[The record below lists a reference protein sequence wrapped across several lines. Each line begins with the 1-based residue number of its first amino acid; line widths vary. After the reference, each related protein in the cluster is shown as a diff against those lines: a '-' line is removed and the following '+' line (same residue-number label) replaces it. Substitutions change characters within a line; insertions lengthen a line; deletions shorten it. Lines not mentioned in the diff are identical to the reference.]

1 MNPLS
6 NPVPNTD
13 EVKNAFEV
21 LAKAFEEDLPRV
33 QENVFRE
40 TILPMILSRE
50 PAKSFDAWLRWSDSV
65 QRPLNVYRG
74 NEFLFKCPAI
84 GRPQNMHKAR
94 GSRDSM
100 FEHISKA
107 VQKDDIVPK
116 LGQRYL
122 KNVLSS
128 RVKDGALDPKEIAEW
143 RIVFKFYN
151 VTGFTDAPVEPVA
164 GSVQTPASN
173 IAADDGFLSDDYD
186 LA

>member
-6 NPVPNTD
+6 APVPNTD

-33 QENVFRE
+33 QEEVFRT
-40 TILPMILSRE
+40 TILPMIISRE
-50 PAKSFDAWLRWSDSV
+50 PIKSYEPWLRHSDSV
-65 QRPLNVYRG
+65 QRPITVWRG

-84 GRPQNMHKAR
+84 GRSMNLHKAR

-107 VQKDDIVPK
+107 MQKDDIVPK

-122 KNVLSS
+122 KNVLDS
-128 RVKDGALDPKEIAEW
+128 RVKDGVLDPKEIAEW
-143 RIVFKFYN
+143 RTVFAYYN
-151 VTGFTDAPVEPVA
+151 VTGFIDSPEEVAAAAAKPAVAPLA
-164 GSVQTPASN
+164 TG
-173 IAADDGFLSDDYD
+173 DFLSDDYD

>member
-33 QENVFRE
+33 QEEVFRT
-40 TILPMILSRE
+40 TILPMILSKE
-50 PAKSFDAWLRWSDSV
+50 PIKSYEPWLRHSDSV
-65 QRPLNVYRG
+65 LRPITVWRG

-84 GRPQNMHKAR
+84 GRPLNLHKSR

-107 VQKDDIVPK
+107 MQKDDIVPK

-122 KNVLSS
+122 KNVLVA
-128 RVKDGALDPKEIAEW
+128 RVKNGVLDPKEIAEW
-143 RIVFKFYN
+143 RTVFKFYN
-151 VTGFTDAPVEPVA
+151 VTAFTDAPVEGGSAPAPVA
-164 GSVQTPASN
+164 APLDNG
-173 IAADDGFLSDDYD
+173 DFLSDDYD

>member
-6 NPVPNTD
+6 APVPNTD

-33 QENVFRE
+33 QEDVFRT
-40 TILPMILSRE
+40 TILPMIISKE
-50 PAKSFDAWLRWSDSV
+50 PVKDYGPWLRWSDSV
-65 QRPLNVYRG
+65 QRPLTVWRG

-84 GRPQNMHKAR
+84 GRPMNLHKAH
-94 GSRDSM
+94 GPRDSM

-107 VQKDDIVPK
+107 VQKDEVLPK

-122 KNVLSS
+122 KNVLNG
-128 RVKDGALDPKEIAEW
+128 RMKDGVLDPKEIAEW
-143 RIVFKFYN
+143 RKVFAFYN
-151 VTGFTDAPVEPVA
+151 VTAFTDTPEEIEAAKAAPV
-164 GSVQTPASN
+164 TPALDTGN
-173 IAADDGFLSDDYD
+173 FLSDEYD

>member
-21 LAKAFEEDLPRV
+21 LAKAFEDDLPRV

-40 TILPMILSRE
+40 TILPMILSKE
-50 PAKSFDAWLRWSDSV
+50 PIKSYEPWLRWSDSV
-65 QRPLNVYRG
+65 QRPLMVCRG
-74 NEFLFKCPAI
+74 SEVLFKCPAI
-84 GRPQNMHKAR
+84 GRSLNLHKSR

-100 FEHISKA
+100 FEHISRA
-107 VQKDDIVPK
+107 MQKDDIVPK

-122 KNVLSS
+122 KNVLTS
-128 RVKDGALDPKEIAEW
+128 RVKDGALDPKEIGEW
-143 RIVFKFYN
+143 RTVFAFYN
-151 VTGFTDAPVEPVA
+151 VTGFTDAPVDAPAGAVVSPVS
-164 GSVQTPASN
+164 G
-173 IAADDGFLSDDYD
+173 DGFLSDDYD

>member
-1 MNPLS
+1 MNPL
-6 NPVPNTD
+6 NAPVPNTD

-40 TILPMILSRE
+40 TILPMILSKE
-50 PAKSFDAWLRWSDSV
+50 PVASYEPWLRWSDSV
-65 QRPLNVYRG
+65 LRPILVYRG
-74 NEFLFKCPAI
+74 NERLFKCPAI
-84 GRPQNMHKAR
+84 GRPMNLHSSR

-107 VQKDDIVPK
+107 MQKDDIVPK

-122 KNVLSS
+122 KNVLTG
-128 RVKDGALDPKEIAEW
+128 RIKDGVLDPKEIAEW
-143 RIVFKFYN
+143 RTVFQFYGI
-151 VTGFTDAPVEPVA
+151 TGFTEAPVAPVTD
-164 GSVQTPASN
+164 SVKVSEAVS
-173 IAADDGFLSDDYD
+173 DSGFLSDEYD

>member
-40 TILPMILSRE
+40 TILPMILSKE
-50 PAKSFDAWLRWSDSV
+50 PVKDYGPWLRWSDSV
-65 QRPLNVYRG
+65 QRPLTVWRG
-74 NEFLFKCPAI
+74 NDFLFKCPAI
-84 GRPQNMHKAR
+84 GRSLNLHKSR

-107 VQKDDIVPK
+107 MQKDDIVPK

-122 KNVLSS
+122 KNVLTS
-128 RVKDGALDPKEIAEW
+128 RVKDGVLDPKEIEEW
-143 RIVFKFYN
+143 RTVFKFYN
-151 VTGFTDAPVEPVA
+151 VTGFTDAPVEPVK
-164 GSVQTPASN
+164 GSVVPSEATA
-173 IAADDGFLSDDYD
+173 DGFLSDDYD